1 MVGAPRAS
9 ESRYAGDTSVSD
21 EQPTTSSAPP
31 ELGAERATLWFALAP
46 LLVMVLSHATFE
58 LTALDLP
65 SLIESL
71 ATQLEADR
79 ELRAARPFAEARVRL
94 QWSGALLLFYA
105 ATLSLLGYSIV
116 LLRRPMSN
124 AARRL
129 HLGAAAVLCL
139 LSLAHAAYSGATR
152 NTFSSIYYFTYES
165 LQHCACYTQA
175 ELADIDLA
183 VTALNVM
190 AALILPLGL
199 IAALSVMARPG
210 LAGKAAL
217 GAIEVQMRRLKMVL
231 NLGSTLLFT
240 GILHQVLW
248 LRWPAVLVSDATIGQ
263 DVTGFAEGLSVYWGA
278 SYSLLLLAFFMPSAW
293 SLNERA
299 RSIIEDHPGI
309 IGDMLPG
316 DWLEKHGLSVSPGRQ
331 LPQIV
336 AMLGPLLAGPLG
348 STLSGLATAPGVG

>member
-1 MVGAPRAS
+1 
-9 ESRYAGDTSVSD
+9 VSD
-21 EQPTTSSAPP
+21 EQPTTSFAPP

-129 HLGAAAVLCL
+129 SDVRCRTPPAGFTWARRRCFACCRWPMPRTAAPP
-139 LSLAHAAYSGATR
+139 ATP
-152 NTFSSIYYFTYES
+152 SAPSITS
-165 LQHCACYTQA
+165 PTKHCGCYTQA
-175 ELADIDLA
+175 ELADINLA

-299 RSIIEDHPGI
+299 RSIIENHPGI